1 MPAARTLEKL
11 SNESIKGW
19 LGTHRG
25 WKRQANK
32 LTKDFVLASFRD
44 SIVFVNRIASVAD
57 HFNHHPDIEVRS
69 GKVSVSLMTHDLGGI
84 TAKDLDVAE
93 QIDFATSRAE

>member
-1 MPAARTLEKL
+1 MAVTRTLEKL
-11 SNESIKGW
+11 TTESIRGW
-19 LGTHRG
+19 LDAHKG

-32 LTKDFVLASFRD
+32 LTKDFAFPSFRD

-57 HFNHHPDIEVRS
+57 SHNHHPDIDVRYS
-69 GKVSVSLMTHDLGGI
+69 TVTVSVSTHDAGGI
-84 TAKDLDVAE
+84 TQKDLALAE

>member
-1 MPAARTLEKL
+1 MPATRTLEKL
-11 SNESIKGW
+11 TAESIKGW
-19 LGTHRG
+19 LTTHRG

-32 LTKDFVLASFRD
+32 LTKDFVFSSFRD

-57 HFNHHPDIEVRS
+57 HFNHHPDIDVRFS
-69 GKVSVSLMTHDLGGI
+69 KVTVSLTTHDLGGI
-84 TAKDLDVAE
+84 TGKDLDVAE

>member
-1 MPAARTLEKL
+1 MPATRTLEKL
-11 SNESIKGW
+11 NSDSIKLW
-19 LGTHRG
+19 LATHRG

-32 LTKDFVLASFRD
+32 LTKDFVFSSFRD

-57 HFNHHPDIEVRS
+57 HFNHHPDIDVRYA
-69 GKVSVSLMTHDLGGI
+69 KVTVSVMTHDLGGI
-84 TAKDLDVAE
+84 TQKDLDLAE

>member
-1 MPAARTLEKL
+1 MPGTRTLEKL
-11 SNESIKGW
+11 STEAIRGW
-19 LGTHRG
+19 LATHKG

-32 LTKDFVLASFRD
+32 ITKDFEFSSFRD

-57 HFNHHPDIEVRS
+57 HFNHHPDIDVRYS
-69 GKVSVSLMTHDLGGI
+69 TVTVSITTHDVGGI
-84 TAKDLDVAE
+84 TSRDLDVAE

>member
-1 MPAARTLEKL
+1 MSGARTEEKL
-11 SNESIKGW
+11 NAESIKGW

-32 LTKDFVLASFRD
+32 ITKEFVFPSFRD
-44 SIVFVNRIASVAD
+44 SIVFVNRIASLAD
-57 HFNHHPDIEVRS
+57 HFNHHPDIDVRYS
-69 GKVSVSLMTHDLGGI
+69 KVTVSVTTHDAGGI
-84 TAKDLDVAE
+84 TTKDLDLAA

>member
-1 MPAARTLEKL
+1 MPVTRTLEKL
-11 SNESIKGW
+11 SPESIKEW
-19 LGTHRG
+19 LATHRG
-25 WKRQANK
+25 WKRQASK
-32 LTKDFVLASFRD
+32 LTKDYAFSSFRD

-69 GKVSVSLMTHDLGGI
+69 SKVTVSVTTHDVGGI
-84 TAKDLDVAE
+84 TGRDLDVAE

>member
-1 MPAARTLEKL
+1 MAGAPPLEKL
-11 SNESIKGW
+11 SSESIKGW

-32 LTKDFVLASFRD
+32 LTKDFAFPSFRD

-57 HFNHHPDIEVRS
+57 QYNHHPDIDVRYS
-69 GKVSVSLMTHDLGGI
+69 TVTVTVTTHDAGGI
-84 TAKDLDVAE
+84 TSKDLDIAE

>member
-1 MPAARTLEKL
+1 MPATRTLEKL
-11 SNESIKGW
+11 NADSIKSW
-19 LGTHRG
+19 LATHKG
-25 WKRQANK
+25 WKRTANK
-32 LTKDFVLASFRD
+32 LTKDFAFSSFRD

-57 HFNHHPDIEVRS
+57 HYNHHPDIDVRYS
-69 GKVSVSLMTHDLGGI
+69 KVTVTVTTHDVGGI